1 MRQSTVPYFSPC
13 LKQDPERECLE
24 SIVLF
29 REGTYRS
36 FSFLM
41 LESGIQDLIDNSVT
55 DDQSGTTENLF
66 VLFCFFFLGGGGGR
80 GG

>member
-1 MRQSTVPYFSPC
+1 MRQSTVPSFSPC

-36 FSFLM
+36 FQFPYAWIRDPRSHRQLC
-41 LESGIQDLIDNSVT
+41 D
-55 DDQSGTTENLF
+55 
-66 VLFCFFFLGGGGGR
+66 
-80 GG
+80 